1 MLLKLKSKEFLDTD
15 QDERKNTEVFKRKV
29 NNAMLLDKYI
39 EFVMRK
45 KLTKPDERLMDVL
58 GFKDAFKLITDA
70 KAEK

>member
-15 QDERKNTEVFKRKV
+15 QDERKNTEVYKRKV
-29 NNAMLLDKYI
+29 NNSMLLDKYI

-45 KLTKPDERLMDVL
+45 KLTKPDERLLDVL
-58 GFKDAFKLITDA
+58 GFKDAFRLITDA